1 MLIFRKILYNLRMIT
16 LLSRIFIKNHEKY
29 MDEKVRRHYGIL
41 CSTFGIFLNILLF
54 VSKLIGAMVTKSVAI
69 FADSFNNLSDAASS
83 FVSVL
88 GFKLAGKKPDE
99 ELPFG
104 HGRIEYIS
112 GLIVSF
118 LILLMG
124 IELFKTSIE
133 SIMSQKKIEYSL
145 FSVIIMAASVL
156 IKLYMYTYNH
166 SIAKKIKSPS
176 MEAVAI
182 DSFSDM
188 ISTSIVIISIIAGR
202 FTNFPLDG
210 IGGLIVAVFIFR
222 SGIKSCKETIDP
234 LLGLPPEKELVEK
247 VEKETLK
254 FSPIVAIHDLVVHD
268 YGPGRLM
275 ISLHAEVPGDRNIFE
290 LHEVI
295 DKAELALAKKF
306 NCNAVIHMDPID
318 TGNERLGP
326 LKKLALEE
334 AHKIDERFTIHD
346 VRLVP
351 GEKQTNLIFDIVR
364 PHDSKISVKELK
376 RKLTHAIR
384 QRECDINC
392 VITVDSP
399 YVQ

>member
-1 MLIFRKILYNLRMIT
+1 
-16 LLSRIFIKNHEKY
+16 
-29 MDEKVRRHYGIL
+29 
-41 CSTFGIFLNILLF
+41 
-54 VSKLIGAMVTKSVAI
+54 MVINGV
-69 FADSFNNLSDAASS
+69 
-83 FVSVL
+83 
-88 GFKLAGKKPDE
+88 E
-99 ELPFG
+99 
-104 HGRIEYIS
+104 IEFD
-112 GLIVSF
+112 VND
-118 LILLMG
+118 
-124 IELFKTSIE
+124 
-133 SIMSQKKIEYSL
+133 
-145 FSVIIMAASVL
+145 V
-156 IKLYMYTYNH
+156 
-166 SIAKKIKSPS
+166 
-176 MEAVAI
+176 
-182 DSFSDM
+182 
-188 ISTSIVIISIIAGR
+188 
-202 FTNFPLDG
+202 
-210 IGGLIVAVFIFR
+210 
-222 SGIKSCKETIDP
+222 
-234 LLGLPPEKELVEK
+234 ELVEK

-254 FSPIVAIHDLVVHD
+254 YSPIVAIHDLVVHD

-351 GEKQTNLIFDIVR
+351 GENQTNLIFDIVR